1 MDLFDIFFRF
11 GIIGLI
17 VYIIPIIYLLKHNKV
32 KNNNYLISI
41 ILILF
46 ISLIVGHVLIKP
58 SVSIVVSV
66 IIIKYLRRND
76 GSEKI

>member
-1 MDLFDIFFRF
+1 M
-11 GIIGLI
+11 
-17 VYIIPIIYLLKHNKV
+17 VYIIPIIYLVKRNRV

-58 SVSIVVSV
+58 SVSIVASV
-66 IIIKYLRRND
+66 IVIKYLRGND
-76 GSEKI
+76 SSEKI